1 MGDKD
6 EGSLRG
12 EGSRGILVC
21 RAGWRNV
28 GLCNG
33 CEDWSG
39 SGLGERSPSGGV
51 LEAMECFSWEPG
63 AVGCEGHLLGV
74 GALLPGPC
82 SHSPAA
88 TMAEP
93 FSTSRV
99 I

>member
-1 MGDKD
+1 MQSSVEECGAVQ
-6 EGSLRG
+6 G
-12 EGSRGILVC
+12 VC
-21 RAGWRNV
+21 
-28 GLCNG
+28 
-33 CEDWSG
+33 G
-39 SGLGERSPSGGV
+39 SGLGELSPSGGV
-51 LEAMECFSWEPG
+51 LEAMEGFSWELG